1 MKPWLVIRNTPLEGL
16 DLLGDVLE
24 GEGIAFR
31 IVEGGE
37 SSEVADLV
45 AGADAATGAAAVAD
59 LGGLV
64 ILGGPMGVYEEGRY
78 PSLGAERRLARR
90 AVEQGLPVLGIC
102 LGAQLLAS
110 ALGAR
115 VYPGPRKEIGWA
127 PLILTEAGSADPVLG
142 SLATAP
148 VVFHLHG
155 DTFDLP
161 EGAVHLARTTDYA
174 MQAFRIGTRAYGLQF
189 HLEFSLA
196 TVRAVLEDPACRA
209 DLRQLGRSPEAIAA
223 ASAQRIGALRP
234 TAIDV
239 FRSFVRLG

>member
-16 DLLGDVLE
+16 DLLGDVLQ
-24 GEGIAFR
+24 GEGIEFR

-37 SSEVADLV
+37 SPEVADLV
-45 AGADAATGAAAVAD
+45 AGADAVAGVASMGD

-64 ILGGPMGVYEEGRY
+64 ILGGPMGVYEEDRY
-78 PSLGAERRLARR
+78 PALGAERRLARR

-115 VYPGPRKEIGWA
+115 VYPGPRKEIGWE
-127 PLILTEAGSADPVLG
+127 PLVLTEAGSADPVLG
-142 SLATAP
+142 PLTKAP

-161 EGAVHLARTTDYA
+161 AGAVHLARTAGYA
-174 MQAFRIGTRAYGLQF
+174 MQAFRVGTRAYGLQF

-196 TVRAVLEDPACRA
+196 TVRAVLGDSACRA
-209 DLRQLGRSPEAIAA
+209 DLGQLGQSPEQIAA
-223 ASAQRIGALRP
+223 ASAERIHALQP
-234 TAIDV
+234 TAIEV
-239 FRSFVRLG
+239 FQNFVRLG

>member
-1 MKPWLVIRNTPLEGL
+1 MKPWLVIRNTPIEGL
-16 DLLGDVLE
+16 DLLGDVLQ
-24 GEGIAFR
+24 GEGIEFR

-45 AGADAATGAAAVAD
+45 AGAQAAAGVAAVAD

-64 ILGGPMGVYEEGRY
+64 ILGGPMGVYEEDRY
-78 PSLGAERRLARR
+78 PSLGAERQLARR

-115 VYPGPRKEIGWA
+115 VYPGPRKEIGWQ
-127 PLILTEAGSADPVLG
+127 PLVLTEAGSADPVLG
-142 SLATAP
+142 SLTKTP

-161 EGAVHLARTTDYA
+161 AGAVHLARSAGYA
-174 MQAFRIGTRAYGLQF
+174 MQAFRVGTRAYGLQF

-196 TVRAVLEDPACRA
+196 TVHAVLEDPACRA
-209 DLRQLGRSPEAIAA
+209 DLLQLGQSPEEIAA
-223 ASAQRIGALRP
+223 ASAERIRALRP
-234 TAIDV
+234 TAIEV
-239 FRSFVRLG
+239 FRDFVRLS

>member
-1 MKPWLVIRNTPLEGL
+1 MKPWLMIRNTPLEGP
-16 DLLGDVLE
+16 DLFADVLR

-37 SSEVADLV
+37 SPLPPDLV
-45 AGADAATGAAAVAD
+45 AGAEAADGGGAVDD

-64 ILGGPMGVYEEGRY
+64 ILGGPMGVYEEDRY
-78 PSLGAERRLARR
+78 PSLGAERRVARLAVAR
-90 AVEQGLPVLGIC
+90 GMPVLGIC

-110 ALGAR
+110 AFGAR
-115 VYPGPRKEIGWA
+115 VYPGPRKEIGWE
-127 PLILTEAGSADPVLG
+127 PLVLTDAGLTDPALG
-142 SLATAP
+142 PLAKTP

-161 EGAVHLARTTDYA
+161 EGAVHLARTAGYA
-174 MQAFRIGTRAYGLQF
+174 VQAFRVGTRAYGLQF
-189 HLEFSLA
+189 HLEFSLT

-209 DLRQLGRSPEAIAA
+209 DLLQLGQSPEEIAA
-223 ASAQRIGALRP
+223 ESTERIRALRP
-234 TAIDV
+234 TAIEV